1 MAAAIAA
8 RWIGSHQRMLPPLF
22 LMVDTA
28 EPRRLAWHQAADTLA
43 AEVAAGQRVVL
54 LCEGDASLF
63 ATGSYVLLALQQR
76 HPHCS
81 CRVIPGITAVSAAAA
96 AANWPL
102 ALQQDQLLVMPCPER
117 EDQLLDV
124 LEDAAGQARVLALL
138 KLGRRWLWV
147 RQVLERRQLL
157 DSSLF
162 AERVGWPDQTLQTA
176 RDMPGGARPYFS
188 LLLIRQSWPEVLP

>member
-1 MAAAIAA
+1 
-8 RWIGSHQRMLPPLF
+8 
-22 LMVDTA
+22 MVDAA

-96 AANWPL
+96 AANRP
-102 ALQQDQLLVMPCPER
+102 
-117 EDQLLDV
+117 
-124 LEDAAGQARVLALL
+124 
-138 KLGRRWLWV
+138 WL
-147 RQVLERRQLL
+147 
-157 DSSLF
+157 
-162 AERVGWPDQTLQTA
+162 
-176 RDMPGGARPYFS
+176 FS
-188 LLLIRQSWPEVLP
+188 RISCW

>member
-1 MAAAIAA
+1 
-8 RWIGSHQRMLPPLF
+8 
-22 LMVDTA
+22 MVDAA

-43 AEVAAGQRVVL
+43 AEVATGQRVVL

-76 HPHCS
+76 HPHCP

-117 EDQLLDV
+117 EDQLLDL
-124 LEDAAGQARVLALL
+124 LEHAAGQARVLALL

-157 DSSLF
+157 ESSLF
-162 AERVGWPDQTLQTA
+162 AERVGWPDQTLQKA
-176 RDMPGGARPYFS
+176 QDVPGAARPYFS
-188 LLLIRQSWPEVLP
+188 LLLIRQSWPQVLP